1 MDRIVDI
8 STDNV
13 HLSAHRG
20 FLIVAMK
27 GDELGRVP
35 LDDIAALIVHAH
47 GVTWTTN
54 LVVKLAERGA
64 MMVLCG
70 ANHAPVAMTI
80 PIDGHHAQNARFRA
94 QWDTPKPF
102 MKQAW
107 KAIVTAK
114 VRNQASLLSALGRGE
129 GEALSFMADRI
140 RSGDPDNIEAQAAR
154 RYWPA
159 LMGADFRRDRGAE
172 GANALLNY
180 GYTIMRSVVARAVIA
195 AGLHPTIGLHHANRL
210 NAFALAD
217 DLVEPF
223 RPLVDAVVRQMLDE
237 GTTEVDREA
246 KARLAALISA
256 DVELTGATSPISVAA
271 QRLAQSLASSFE
283 SRTLSLALFNTPQPL
298 AWNAIARHVPDGEI
312 G

>member
-27 GDELGRVP
+27 GEELGRVP
-35 LDDIAALIVHAH
+35 LDDVAALIVHAH

-102 MKQAW
+102 LKQAW

-114 VRNQASLLSALGRGE
+114 VRNQASLLSALGHSE
-129 GEALSFMADRI
+129 AEALSFMADRI

-154 RYWPA
+154 RYWPV
-159 LMGADFRRDRGAE
+159 LMGQGFRRDRAAD

-180 GYTIMRSVVARAVIA
+180 GYTILRSMVARAVVA

-217 DLVEPF
+217 DLIEPF
-223 RPLVDAVVRQMLDE
+223 RPLVDAVVRQLIDE
-237 GTTEVDREA
+237 GAGEVDSPA
-246 KARLAALISA
+246 KQRLTALISA
-256 DVELTGATSPISVAA
+256 DVELMGATSPVSVAA
-271 QRLAQSLASSFE
+271 QRLAQSLAASFE
-283 SRTLSLALFNTPQPL
+283 SGTLSLALFNAPTPL
-298 AWNAIARHVPDGEI
+298 AWSGIARHVPDGATQ
-312 G
+312 